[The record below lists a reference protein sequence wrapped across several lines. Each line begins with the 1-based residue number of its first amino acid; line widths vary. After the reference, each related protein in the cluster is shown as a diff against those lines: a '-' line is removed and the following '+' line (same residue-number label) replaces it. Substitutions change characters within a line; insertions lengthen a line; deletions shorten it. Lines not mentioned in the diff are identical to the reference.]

1 MPTLHRG
8 AEWFAE
14 VLSPQTT
21 TVQDSS
27 RIENKMTVI
36 L

>member
-1 MPTLHRG
+1 MPTLDSG
-8 AEWFAE
+8 AAWFAE
-14 VLSPQTT
+14 VLSPKTT
-21 TVQDSS
+21 TVQDNS